1 MTFPVFPVLEKMANL
16 FIETLIFMSKFIYFV
31 VEATIR
37 NIVGIVYVPQKDVNG
52 EIVLITGAGSGVG
65 RLLAIKFAAL
75 GATVVLADVNRE
87 ANDAVA
93 AEILRKGQSAHAY
106 QCDCSKRKDVYQL
119 AAKVKETVG
128 DVTILINNAGIV
140 SGKKLGEIPDDK
152 VDLTFQVNTV
162 AHFWV
167 RELETISCV
176 GLSTTCCPGRVTHAC
191 AYKYCVDLGME
202 YDVLE

>member
-1 MTFPVFPVLEKMANL
+1 MAKLLKL
-16 FIETLIFMSKFIYFV
+16 FVGTLALLLKFIYFV
-31 VEATIR
+31 IEATIR
-37 NIVGIVYVPQKDVNG
+37 NIVSLVYVPQKDVNG

-75 GATVVLADVNRE
+75 GATVVLVDVNRE

-93 AEILRKGQSAHAY
+93 VEISNKGQLAHAY
-106 QCDCSKRKDVYQL
+106 QCDCSKRKDVYKV
-119 AAKVKETVG
+119 AARVKETVG

-140 SGKKLGEIPDDK
+140 SGKKFSEIPDDK

-167 RELETISCV
+167 SEWRL
-176 GLSTTCCPGRVTHAC
+176 L
-191 AYKYCVDLGME
+191 
-202 YDVLE
+202 